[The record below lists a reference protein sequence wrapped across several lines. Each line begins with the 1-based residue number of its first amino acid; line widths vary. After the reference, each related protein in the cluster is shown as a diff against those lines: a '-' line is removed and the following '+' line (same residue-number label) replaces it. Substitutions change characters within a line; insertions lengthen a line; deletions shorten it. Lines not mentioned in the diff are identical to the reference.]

1 MFIVLQKR
9 IFFFI
14 MIIILLAGCAQPSAV
29 PTTAPTLAPGQPTPT
44 TTPGGKPT
52 PIDQVTHAPSAQD
65 AARAYLEAWKGGQYQ
80 GMYDMLTLLSK
91 DAHKN
96 TDFIKYYQ
104 DAETSLTLKSIDYD
118 ILSTLTNLGDAQVRF
133 SVTFHTNLFGDIK
146 RESMMDFALVQGQW
160 RVAWDEGMI
169 MPELKGGNKLAL
181 DVTAPP
187 RGNILDRN
195 GSAIAADSDSVA
207 LGYIPQ
213 QIPLGTASNLIGVL
227 SQLLNKNASQL
238 SNELE
243 YAWQTPAQYMP
254 VGEVPLQEV
263 QRFFPTLQAS
273 GAIINNYKSRFYFD
287 GGIAPQIIGYTLFIS
302 EEQKQSYLRL
312 GYNGSEK
319 VGAAGLEKWGEQYLI
334 GQRSA
339 KLYVVDANGQPV
351 TLIGQVDGKP
361 SASIYTTFDK
371 DFEARVERSLRGFTG
386 SIVVLQRD
394 TGKILAMASAPTF
407 DPNLFDPANNN
418 SRFLLGDILNNQD
431 KPMVN
436 RAAQSSYPPG
446 SVFKIVTLAAALES
460 GLYDPATYTFDC
472 TSDFTELPGVT
483 LYDWTHWKNYLP
495 SGMVTLRTGLMRSCD
510 PLFYHLG
517 LDMYRKNMPKAVSD
531 MARAFGLGSGTG
543 VNQIAED
550 SGSIPDP
557 QNEGDAVQLA
567 FGQGENL
574 VTPLQMADYI
584 AAVGNGG
591 TLYRSQIVEKIVQPD
606 GEVLQQ
612 FKPEVRGK
620 LPVKPDNLKL
630 IQDAMHD
637 VIANPKGTAHQ
648 PFLGLNIP
656 LHGKTGTA
664 TNSQDIEHAWFG
676 GYTANEDGNDIAVVV
691 MCENAGEGSAV
702 AAPIFRRV
710 VEYYLY
716 GKATTIYPWES
727 NFFVTKTPTSIPET
741 STPGP
746 TPTVPAQ

>member
-1 MFIVLQKR
+1 MFMVIAKR
-9 IFFFI
+9 LFFVI
-14 MIIILLAGCAQPSAV
+14 MVMILLAGCAQPAISTPAPSSAV
-29 PTTAPTLAPGQPTPT
+29 PGQPTT
-44 TTPGGKPT
+44 TITPGGKPT
-52 PIDQVTHAPSAQD
+52 PVDQVTRAPNAQD
-65 AARAYLEAWKGGQYQ
+65 AAHVFLDAWKGSQYQ
-80 GMYDMLTLLSK
+80 AMYDMLTLLSK
-91 DAHKN
+91 DAQKN

-104 DAETSLTLKSIDYD
+104 DAETNLTLKSLDYD
-118 ILSTLTNLGDAQVRF
+118 ILSSLTNLNDAQVRY

-146 RESMMDFALVQGQW
+146 RETMMNFSLVQGQW
-160 RVAWDEGMI
+160 RVAWDESMI

-195 GSAIAADSDSVA
+195 GSALAAESDSVA

-213 QIPLGTASNLIGVL
+213 QIPTGSASTLIGVL
-227 SQLLNKNASQL
+227 SQLLDKPASLL
-238 SNELE
+238 SKELE

-254 VGEVPLQEV
+254 VGEVPLQDV
-263 QRFFPTLQAS
+263 QRYYPQLQAS
-273 GAIINNYKSRFYFD
+273 GAIMENYKSRFYFD
-287 GGIAPQIIGYTLFIS
+287 GGVAAQIIGYTLFIS
-302 EEQKQSYLRL
+302 EDQKQAYLRQ

-319 VGAAGLEKWGEQYLI
+319 VGSAGLEKWGEQYLI
-334 GQRSA
+334 GQRGA
-339 KLYVVDANGQPV
+339 KLYVVDGNGQPI
-351 TLIGQVDGKP
+351 TLLGQVNGKP

-371 DFEARVERSLRGFTG
+371 DFQERVERSLRGFTG
-386 SIVVLQRD
+386 SVVVLQRD
-394 TGKILAMASAPTF
+394 TGRILAMASAPTF
-407 DPNLFDPANNN
+407 DPNLFDPSNNN
-418 SRFLLGDILNNQD
+418 SRFQLGDLLNDQN
-431 KPMVN
+431 KPMLN

-460 GLYDPATYTFDC
+460 GLYDPATFKFDC

-483 LYDWTHWKNYLP
+483 LYDWTHWKDLLP
-495 SGMVTLRTGLMRSCD
+495 SGMVTFRQGLMRSCD

-517 LDMYRKNMPKAVSD
+517 LDMFRKNMPKAVSD
-531 MARAFGLGSGTG
+531 MARAFGMGSASG

-591 TLYRSQIVEKIVQPD
+591 TLYRSQIVEKIMQPD
-606 GEVLQQ
+606 GETLEQ
-612 FKPEVRGK
+612 FKPEERGK
-620 LPVKPDNLKL
+620 LPVKPENLKL

-637 VIANPKGTAHQ
+637 VIADPKGTAHR
-648 PFLGLNIP
+648 PFLGLNVP
-656 LHGKTGTA
+656 LYGKTGTA

-676 GYTANEDGNDIAVVV
+676 GYTNVGDGNDIAVVV
-691 MCENAGEGSAV
+691 MCENAGEGSAI

-710 VEYYLY
+710 IEYYMY
-716 GKATTIYPWES
+716 GKASTLYPWES
-727 NFFVTKTPTSIPET
+727 SFFITRTPTLTPET
-741 STPGP
+741 PTPGP
-746 TPTVPAQ
+746 SPTAPVQ